1 MVLLLSIVVLLKK
14 YQHVLSLVYAVKE
27 INENPEF
34 LPNFTLGFYIY
45 DSHYDAQI
53 TYRNTLNLLFNQKKT
68 VFNYNCDMKKSP
80 IAVIGGLDSETSFH
94 IATIL
99 SLYKIPQLMYC
110 LYAPPMNDVTQRSIF
125 YRMVPGEAHQYIGIV
140 NLLLHFQ
147 WKWIGILAMDDDKG
161 EKFVETL
168 EDVFLQSGICVAFL
182 GRMPIQSNILGI
194 INFYDQF
201 KNIAML
207 LTEAKVNVCVISA
220 DPHMMLDLQ
229 TGLNMVASEHMIPLN
244 KVWILTAHWDFSM
257 EPYFHYMDAR
267 VFHGALSF
275 ATHSSQVPG
284 FQQFLRAQKPSSDRD
299 GFIRVFWEQAFSCS
313 FPTSG
318 VSEEH
323 GGSCTG
329 EEMLE
334 NLPATFFEMSM
345 TSQSYSIYNAV
356 YAIAHALHAMH
367 SSRTKQSAL
376 RGRGHMITSKLQD
389 FQLHSFL
396 ASISFNNSA
405 GDKVS
410 FDKKGELI
418 NGFDIINWVT
428 FPNQSFSKVKVGSIA
443 PQASLERL
451 FSINETTITWQNQFN
466 QTVPTALC
474 NDPCYPGFSRERKEN
489 MPFCCYDCSPCPEGE
504 ISDKKDMNDCLT
516 CPEDH
521 YPNKERNGCLPKD
534 LNFLSYDEPLGIVL
548 AILALSFSVIAIFVF
563 GIFVKHRNTAI
574 VRANNRNLS
583 YTLLVSLFLCF
594 LCSLLFIGHPD
605 VLTCQLR
612 QTAFGIVFSVAVSSV
627 LAKTITV
634 VLAFM
639 ITKPGSKLSKWVGTK
654 LATYIILSCSF
665 IQIILCTIWLC
676 TNPPFLS
683 LEMNALP
690 KEIVV
695 QCNEGSANM
704 FYLILGYMGL
714 LAFVSFVVAFFARK
728 LPDTFNEAKFITFS
742 MLVFC
747 SVWVSFAPSYL
758 STKGKYMVAVEIFSM
773 LTSSAAILGFIF
785 SPKCYIIVLRPQLN
799 NRNQLKRK
807 K

>member
-1 MVLLLSIVVLLKK
+1 MNDPKHLQYQYYKPGDLLIGGITSQFFSFNEGIDFTMHPAPYWEVVPLVLLKK

-27 INENPEF
+27 INDNPKL

-53 TYRNTLNLLFNQKKT
+53 TYRNTLNLLFNQKKA
-68 VFNYNCDMKKSP
+68 VVNYNCDMKKNP
-80 IAVIGGLDSETSFH
+80 IAVIGGLDSDTSFH

-110 LYAPPMNDVTQRSIF
+110 LYAPPLNDVTQRSIF
-125 YRMVPGEAHQYIGIV
+125 YRVVPGEAHQYTGIV
-140 NLLLHFQ
+140 KLLLHFQ
-147 WKWIGILAMDDDKG
+147 WKWIGLLAMDDDKG

-168 EDVFLQSGICVAFL
+168 EDMFL
-182 GRMPIQSNILGI
+182 
-194 INFYDQF
+194 
-201 KNIAML
+201 K
-207 LTEAKVNVCVISA
+207 
-220 DPHMMLDLQ
+220 
-229 TGLNMVASEHMIPLN
+229 
-244 KVWILTAHWDFSM
+244 
-257 EPYFHYMDAR
+257 
-267 VFHGALSF
+267 
-275 ATHSSQVPG
+275 
-284 FQQFLRAQKPSSDRD
+284 
-299 GFIRVFWEQAFSCS
+299 
-313 FPTSG
+313 
-318 VSEEH
+318 
-323 GGSCTG
+323 
-329 EEMLE
+329 
-334 NLPATFFEMSM
+334 
-345 TSQSYSIYNAV
+345 
-356 YAIAHALHAMH
+356 LH
-367 SSRTKQSAL
+367 T
-376 RGRGHMITSKLQD
+376 
-389 FQLHSFL
+389 FL

-410 FDKKGELI
+410 FDKKGDLI

-428 FPNQSFSKVKVGSIA
+428 FPNQSFSKVKVGSID
-443 PQASLERL
+443 PQASLERY

-466 QTVPTALC
+466 QTVPIALC
-474 NDPCYPGFSRERKEN
+474 NDRCYPGFSRERKEN
-489 MPFCCYDCSPCPEGE
+489 MPFCCYNCNPCPEGE
-504 ISDKKDMNDCLT
+504 ISDKKDMNDCFA

-521 YPNKERNGCLPKD
+521 YPNKERNGCLPKN
-534 LNFLSYDEPLGIVL
+534 LNFLSYDQPLGIVL
-548 AILALSFSVIAIFVF
+548 AILALSFSVITVCVF

-583 YTLLVSLFLCF
+583 YTLLISLFLCF
-594 LCSLLFIGHPD
+594 LCSLLFIGHPN

-627 LAKTITV
+627 LAKTTTV

-654 LATYIILSCSF
+654 LATSVVLSCSS
-665 IQIILCTIWLC
+665 IQIILCSIWLC
-676 TNPPFLS
+676 TSPPFPS

-695 QCNEGSANM
+695 RCNEGSANM
-704 FYLILGYMGL
+704 FYLILGYMAF
-714 LAFVSFVVAFFARK
+714 LAFVSFIVAFFARK

-799 NRNQLKRK
+799 SRNQLKRK
-807 K
+807 NN